1 MSIFN
6 ISIEILRFTKSI
18 FFGLLGWILIAPVA
32 LIVPKCKKTI
42 AVIGR
47 YDGEFSDNT
56 KYFFLQSI
64 ERFHEHRIF
73 FLTQRKDVKKNL
85 SKYGLP
91 VYRYPNPISI
101 FLLLRT
107 SLVVVDNNQ
116 WGSGFRRFILIKSN
130 VVQLWHGVGFKRI
143 QLNKIENEA
152 LGRYFFNKKI
162 IKKIRRASRFISGK
176 LIFHDLVVSTSKF
189 YCENVFKQSFLSKY
203 FFITGYPR
211 NTFGKDLLKN
221 SALWIGVDN
230 EIRFKMEKWQ
240 EEGKKVVVFLPSFR
254 DSGRN
259 PISLSEENLK
269 HLDAEC
275 AQNRIEFIL
284 KFHPYDKN
292 SNNFHGKHIH
302 VMKSNSDIYPLLPL
316 TNTLITDYSSIY
328 TDYILLNKPVIF
340 FIPDFE
346 SYTNKERQIQFDYN
360 EITPGPKIKN
370 WNELI
375 EELKN
380 ETNASFWEAKRM
392 DTKKIAFDNIDQ
404 NKSTNS
410 IFEFAQKKMWI
421 R

>member
-1 MSIFN
+1 MNLLN
-6 ISIEILRFTKSI
+6 IATEILRFIKST
-18 FFGLLGWILIAPVA
+18 FFGLIGWILIVPVA
-32 LIVPKCKKTI
+32 LIIPKCKKTI

-64 ERFHEHRIF
+64 EKLHEYRIF
-73 FLTQRKDVKKNL
+73 FLTQRKDVKENL
-85 SKYGLP
+85 SECGLP
-91 VYRYPNPISI
+91 VYRYPSPFSI

-152 LGRYFFNKKI
+152 PGRYFLNKKI
-162 IKKIRRASRFISGK
+162 IKKIRRISRFISGK
-176 LIFHDLVVSTSKF
+176 LVFHDLVVSTSKF
-189 YCENVFKQSFLSKY
+189 YCENVFKPSFLSKY
-203 FFITGYPR
+203 FLITGYPR
-211 NTFGKDLLKN
+211 NTFGKGLLEN

-230 EIRFKMEKWQ
+230 EIRAKMEKWQ
-240 EEGKKVVVFLPSFR
+240 EEGRKVVIFLPSFR

-259 PISLSEENLK
+259 PINLGEDNLK
-269 HLDAEC
+269 RLDAVC
-275 AQNRIEFIL
+275 AQNRIEFVL

-302 VMKSNSDIYPLLPL
+302 VMKSSSDIYPLLPL
-316 TNTLITDYSSIY
+316 TSTLITDYSSIY
-328 TDYILLNKPVIF
+328 TDYTLLNKPIIF
-340 FIPDFE
+340 FAPDLE
-346 SYTNKERQIQFDYN
+346 SYINKERQIQFDYN

-370 WNELI
+370 WSELI
-375 EELKN
+375 DELKN
-380 ETNASFWEAKRM
+380 ETNASFWEAKRVE
-392 DTKKIAFDNIDQ
+392 TKKIAFDNINQ
-404 NKSTNS
+404 NESTSS
-410 IFEFAQKKMWI
+410 ILRFAKKNGWI